1 MITNDPR
8 VVFEMIEKIDHQ
20 RTLVSEADVGALIHI
35 PDIDQNRV
43 GIFFPPAPDLR
54 GATRQST
61 AIWISGVVRRWQN
74 MTVQIRRVQD
84 RNTNRVGI
92 ERRSSTR
99 ERRDGANQSRLA
111 GEFQKFP
118 ASPRCVRVK
127 HRLFQWTNILVLR
140 RPKSQ

>member
-1 MITNDPR
+1 
-8 VVFEMIEKIDHQ
+8 
-20 RTLVSEADVGALIHI
+20 VGALIHI

-43 GIFFPPAPDLR
+43 GIFFLPAPDLPR
-54 GATRQST
+54 TTRQSA
-61 AIWISGVVRRWQN
+61 AIWISVVVGRWQN

-84 RNTNRVGI
+84 RNTNCVGI
-92 ERRSSTR
+92 EGRRSIC

-127 HRLFQWTNILVLR
+127 HRLFQWTDILALLR
-140 RPKSQ
+140 PISQMKMLRLHSLDRKTVSLRLRHA

>member
-1 MITNDPR
+1 
-8 VVFEMIEKIDHQ
+8 
-20 RTLVSEADVGALIHI
+20 
-35 PDIDQNRV
+35 
-43 GIFFPPAPDLR
+43 
-54 GATRQST
+54 
-61 AIWISGVVRRWQN
+61 

-84 RNTNRVGI
+84 RNTNRVAI

-127 HRLFQWTNILVLR
+127 HRLFSMRSHTSSARANISNENAET
-140 RPKSQ
+140 SQS